1 MDINVDKIKENIDK
15 AAEFTVKK
23 TGEILSITKLK
34 IKKTEIKGKISDA
47 YRELGETIYKNAKDW
62 LRVLVGTYSLRTGN
76 TTLKTRLCQR
86 LNIFHKTDLT

>member
-47 YRELGETIYKNAKDW
+47 YRELGETIYKNAKDENDISEK
-62 LRVLVGTYSLRTGN
+62 VTFIINKIDNLVAELSECN
-76 TTLKTRLCQR
+76 EAIDSIKE
-86 LNIFHKTDLT
+86 

>member
-47 YRELGETIYKNAKDW
+47 YRELGETIYKNAKDENDISEK
-62 LRVLVGTYSLRTGN
+62 VTFIINKIDGLVAELSECN
-76 TTLKTRLCQR
+76 EAIDSIKE
-86 LNIFHKTDLT
+86 